1 MSDDRSQFIG
11 GSDVAAILGIS
22 PWKSP
27 YQLYLEKIGASV
39 EDATQEKQRI
49 FARGKR
55 WEPVVVEM
63 LIDELEHRGHEAGII
78 NRNARYADHERRFL
92 RSEIDL
98 ELLLD
103 GEHVNGEMKTVHPFA
118 AKEWGEP
125 GSDDIPLHYAAQCM
139 HGLMVTGKRL
149 CIVAALIGA
158 DDLRIHQI
166 ERDDETIAAMRAREL
181 EFWRRVQE
189 HDPPDPLTAADIR
202 WLYGKDAGEV
212 MDADDELLALCRDL
226 TAAKAIEKQAAKSIE
241 SLETR
246 LKLAMGNA
254 AILQHE
260 GRNVATWKTN
270 KESTRT
276 DWRQAFEI
284 LQKLTQASAE
294 EIVSSIRKAT
304 TTAAGNRPLLLKKG
318 WDK

>member
-1 MSDDRSQFIG
+1 MTDDRTQFLG
-11 GSDVAAILGIS
+11 SSDVASVLNIS
-22 PWKSP
+22 PWKSQ
-27 YQLYLEKIGASV
+27 YRLYLEKIGAV
-39 EDATQEKQRI
+39 VDEPTPEKIRL

-63 LIDELEHRGHEAGII
+63 LVDELEDRGHDVLVIG
-78 NRNARYADHERRFL
+78 RNLRFPDTEHPFL
-92 RSEIDL
+92 RAEIDL
-98 ELLLD
+98 LLQLD
-103 GEHVNGEMKTVHPFA
+103 GEVVNGEMKTVHPFA

-139 HGLMVTGKRL
+139 HGLMVTGRRLCSRRL

-189 HDPPDPLTAADIR
+189 RDPPDPSTADDIR

-212 MDADDELLALCRDL
+212 MDADDELLTLCRDL
-226 TAAKAIEKQAAKSIE
+226 ASAKAIEKQATDAVE
-241 SLETR
+241 SLSTR
-246 LKLAMGNA
+246 LKLAIGNA
-254 AILQHE
+254 AILQYG
-260 GRNVATWKTN
+260 GRKVATWKTN
-270 KESTRT
+270 KDSTLI
-276 DWRQAFEI
+276 DWQAAYRDLAAPPEHIKQF
-284 LQKLTQASAE
+284 
-294 EIVSSIRKAT
+294 T
-304 TTAAGNRPLLLKKG
+304 TNSAGNRPLLLKKG

>member
-11 GSDVAAILGIS
+11 GSDVGKLLNIS
-22 PWKSP
+22 PHGSD
-27 YQLYLEKIGASV
+27 YSLYLEKIGAV
-39 EDATQEKQRI
+39 VDEPTPEKRRI

-55 WEPVVVEM
+55 WEPVVVDM
-63 LIDELEHRGHEAGII
+63 LVDELQDRGHDVLVVG
-78 NRNARYADHERRFL
+78 RNLRFHDPEYPFL
-92 RSEIDL
+92 QAEIDVRL
-98 ELLLD
+98 QLD
-103 GEHVNGEMKTVHPFA
+103 GEIVNGEIKTVHPFA

-125 GSDDIPLHYAAQCM
+125 GSDEIPLHYAAQCM
-139 HGLMVTGKRL
+139 HGLMVTSRRL
-149 CIVAALIGA
+149 CIPAALIGV

-166 ERDDETIAAMRAREL
+166 ERDDETIAAMRTREL

-189 HDPPDPLTAADIR
+189 RDPPDPSTSEDIK

-212 MDADDELLALCRDL
+212 MDADDELLALCIDL
-226 TAAKAIEKQAAKSIE
+226 QSAKAIEKQAAKSIE

-254 AILQHE
+254 AILQHG
-260 GRNVATWKTN
+260 GRKVATWKTN

-276 DWRQAFEI
+276 DWKQAFEI
-284 LQKLTQASAE
+284 LQQATQASAE

-304 TTAAGNRPLLLKKG
+304 TTVAGNRPLLLKKG
-318 WDK
+318 W